1 MVLVIIG
8 PAIILDKI
16 NHTAVISAIYETQ
29 PIFSVPHFCTDLNL
43 VSFVGSNSIYVR
55 TFEKGVERETLSCG
69 TGAVASVIASSIYKN
84 ISINKVITRGGKL
97 NVLFNRV
104 NNYKFTDIYLI
115 GNPKEVF
122 KGEITL

>member
-1 MVLVIIG
+1 M
-8 PAIILDKI
+8 
-16 NHTAVISAIYETQ
+16 N
-29 PIFSVPHFCTDLNL
+29 LNL

>member
-1 MVLVIIG
+1 MIREY
-8 PAIILDKI
+8 DYYKKKQC
-16 NHTAVISAIYETQ
+16 N
-29 PIFSVPHFCTDLNL
+29 LNL

-84 ISINKVITRGGKL
+84 LSINKVITRGGKL

-104 NNYKFTDIYLI
+104 TDYKFTDIYLI

-122 KGEITL
+122 KGEITI